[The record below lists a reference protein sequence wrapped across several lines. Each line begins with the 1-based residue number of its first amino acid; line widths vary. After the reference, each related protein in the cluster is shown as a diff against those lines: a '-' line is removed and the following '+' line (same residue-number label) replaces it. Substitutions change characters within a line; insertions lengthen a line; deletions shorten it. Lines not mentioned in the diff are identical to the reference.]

1 MFEIWLP
8 IDGATDDDRQRAPTT
23 TFDGLPEIDRRDAPL
38 DGLNLLVVDD
48 DREACG
54 MLQIILGEQGAIVVL
69 AHDYAGALRVL
80 DTLSP
85 DLIVSDIGMP
95 GKDGYELVRE
105 IRRRESGAAP
115 AARIP
120 AIALTSFTRPQDEG
134 QAKEAGFDSH
144 CPKPLKPLQLIQ
156 QIRLLTGRS

>member
-8 IDGATDDDRQRAPTT
+8 IGGATDDDRQRTPTS

-69 AHDYAGALRVL
+69 AYDYAGALRVL

-105 IRRRESGAAP
+105 IRRRESGARPQHVFGDRAD
-115 AARIP
+115 
-120 AIALTSFTRPQDEG
+120 LVTRPPDEG
-134 QAKEAGFDSH
+134 RRRKRLN
-144 CPKPLKPLQLIQ
+144 PRTKPLKPLQ
-156 QIRLLTGRS
+156 